1 MDAVTRKM
9 IKIYELEKYKLDFM
23 SYRFNHIGD
32 LTYHHLIIPKCN
44 GGKKTIKNGAILTDT
59 SHQYLHLIQQRD
71 EEIFSL
77 ISSEMIDQNIKGRLD
92 IKNLKKIRELLRYFE
107 SEHIDE
113 RTREGKLLIKEKY
126 LIRPKLDTF

>member
-23 SYRFNHIGD
+23 SYRFNQIGD
-32 LTYHHLIIPKCN
+32 LTYHHLIIPKCQ
-44 GGKKTIKNGAILTDT
+44 GGKKTIKNGAILTRT
-59 SHQYLHLIQQRD
+59 SHDYLHLIEQID
-71 EEIFSL
+71 KEVFYL
-77 ISSEMIDQNIKGRLD
+77 ISSEMIEQNVKGKLD

-113 RTREGKLLIKEKY
+113 RMREGKLLIKEKY